1 MIENSILRKNARAQ
15 LGGNIF
21 AKPWLMLLVVYLVY
35 SAIVGAVSGITFG
48 IAASIFTFNRRN
60 VKWATWD

>member
-1 MIENSILRKNARAQ
+1 MIENSILRKNAREQ

-35 SAIVGAVSGITFG
+35 SAIVG
-48 IAASIFTFNRRN
+48 R
-60 VKWATWD
+60 